1 MSLLMVSL
9 SSTRDTP
16 RSSIEQHPRAIEV
29 IDFGY
34 PQNSETDTLKTYITT
49 ESIVSTNIA
58 AVRALLVC

>member
-1 MSLLMVSL
+1 MVSL

-16 RSSIEQHPRAIEV
+16 RSSIEQHPCAIEV